1 MDTEVIATFE
11 SPGPAHAAAARL
23 RSERIPAVVREAHV
37 LGAAAPMFGQ
47 ATGRV
52 RLCVSAPDAED
63 ARALLGV
70 EAPDDDA

>member
-1 MDTEVIATFE
+1 MDTTVVATFR

-23 RSERIPAVVREAHV
+23 RHEGIPAVVREAHV
-37 LGAAAPMFGQ
+37 LGAASPMFGQ

-52 RLCVSAPDAED
+52 RLCVSAPYADA

-70 EAPDDDA
+70 EAPDGDA